1 MNQHNLEVLAKII
14 ICVETGGQVYG
25 RGRYN
30 DYTPPYKNTP
40 NEHTCTLGCYQ
51 AYGHEARELIQRIHD
66 ADPAAFKRLDTC
78 SPSIES
84 MLKKDWVG
92 IRWNPSSSQKNVL
105 VKLID
110 SPLGHKMQD
119 TIVAEKCKAMVEQC
133 VKLYPATEKNI
144 KAQMM
149 WAEIKH
155 LGGLKPAQR
164 IFNRCN
170 GKFDLDTIMA
180 ALVRDQKDTSSSNQ
194 VGDKI
199 FWSRHVKCRQY
210 IDQYAVDEGS
220 APAAPVSNTVKPA
233 PQKEAEKGKT
243 MAITEKDITIC
254 GHGSGNPRT
263 TRMDTYGTQRYAGTA
278 TGIVNGKRQ
287 TWHKGLVAVVRR
299 KGMTDALRAKYV
311 ATYKTI
317 LGRNVYSN
325 DLRDYV
331 FTPYRNGKYYSDCS
345 SSQNAT
351 LTRIGLKTP
360 AFTTVEM
367 YKASGYFDIL
377 PAKIEKGHL
386 LNPEILKIG
395 DMLLYAGSSATR
407 KLHIGHVEGV
417 YAIKGST
424 INTDTSPSTPASTIA
439 GSQTVADFQKFMLSN
454 YRSLVGADLVID
466 GEYGAKTRAAAV
478 AVWKYMA
485 NKYYGA
491 HLTVGNSNFF
501 ESCKKVSE
509 QMNDAEINEHPTLAY
524 ILQGVLAGKGWY
536 NGDFD
541 AEIGPKTKEAIK
553 KLQKAKGLT
562 ADGKMNANTWYVLF
576 N

>member
-1 MNQHNLEVLAKII
+1 MNQQNLEVLTNVIGA
-14 ICVETGGQVYG
+14 VESGGQVYG
-25 RGRYN
+25 KRRYN
-30 DYTPPYKNTP
+30 AYAAPYTNSSKEVTI
-40 NEHTCTLGCYQ
+40 TIGWAQCFS
-51 AYGHEARELIQRIHD
+51 HEARQLMQGIYD
-66 ADPAAFKRLDTC
+66 ADPAAFKKLDTC
-78 SPSIES
+78 SPSIQS
-84 MLKKDWVG
+84 MLSKDWG
-92 IRWNPSSSQKNVL
+92 AIKWNPSSSQKSVIISI
-105 VKLID
+105 ID
-110 SPLGHKMQD
+110 SPVGHKVQD
-119 TIVAEKCKAMVEQC
+119 SMFIEKMKKLVADC
-133 VKLYPATEKNI
+133 VADYPGAGI

-149 WAEIKH
+149 YCEIRH
-155 LGGLKPAQR
+155 LGGRGPCDR
-164 IFNRCN
+164 IFKRCN
-170 GKFDLDTIMA
+170 GKYDLDTIMA
-180 ALVRDQKDTSSSNQ
+180 SLVADQKDTSSSNQ
-194 VGDKI
+194 VGDTKY
-199 FWSRHVKCRQY
+199 WSRHVKCRQF
-210 IDQYAVDEGS
+210 IDQYAVDES
-220 APAAPVSNTVKPA
+220 AAVAKPVVDNSAASKTEIKQEVA
-233 PQKEAEKGKT
+233 QT

-278 TGIVNGKRQ
+278 TGVVNGKKQ

-325 DLRDYV
+325 DLRTYV
-331 FTPYRNGKYYSDCS
+331 FTPYKNGKYYSDCS

-351 LTRIGLKTP
+351 LTKIGLKTP

-377 PAKIEKGHL
+377 PAKITNGHMT
-386 LNPEILKIG
+386 NPEILQIG

-466 GEYGAKTRAAAV
+466 GEYGAKTRAAALK
-478 AVWKYMA
+478 VWKYMA

-491 HLTVGNSNFF
+491 HLTVGNANFF
-501 ESCKKVSE
+501 ESCKQVAE
-509 QMNDAEINEHPTLAY
+509 QMTDAEINEHPTLAY

-536 NGDFD
+536 TGNFD
-541 AEIGPKTKEAIK
+541 AEIGPMTKEAIK

-562 ADGKMNANTWYVLF
+562 GDGKMTASTWYVLF

>member
-40 NEHTCTLGCYQ
+40 NEHAPTLGAWQ
-51 AYGHEARELIQRIHD
+51 AYGNQGRDLVKRIFD
-66 ADPAAFKRLDTC
+66 ADTATFRKLDTC
-78 SPSIES
+78 FPKIES
-84 MLKKDWVG
+84 MLTKDWVS
-92 IRWNPSSSQKNVL
+92 IRWNPSSAQKNVL
-105 VKLID
+105 IAILD
-110 SPLGHKMQD
+110 TPTGHNVQD
-119 TIVAEKCKAMVEQC
+119 EMLAEKCKEMVEQC
-133 VKLYPATEKNI
+133 VRLYPATAGNI

-210 IDQYAVDEGS
+210 IDQYAVDES
-220 APAAPVSNTVKPA
+220 AAAAKPVVDNSAANKTEIKQEVA
-233 PQKEAEKGKT
+233 KT

-351 LTRIGLKTP
+351 LTKIGLKTP

-424 INTDTSPSTPASTIA
+424 INIDTSADIPAKTVT
-439 GSQTVADFQKFMLSN
+439 GTVAQFQKFMLSN
-454 YRSLVGADLVID
+454 YRSIVGANLVID

-541 AEIGPKTKEAIK
+541 AEIGSKTKEAIK

>member
-1 MNQHNLEVLAKII
+1 MNKENLIVLAKII
-14 ICVETGGQVYG
+14 IAVETGGQTYG

-40 NEHTCTLGCYQ
+40 NEHAPTLGAWQ
-51 AYGHEARELIQRIHD
+51 AYGNQGRDLVKRIFD
-66 ADPAAFKRLDTC
+66 ADTATFRKLDTC
-78 SPSIES
+78 SPKIES
-84 MLKKDWVG
+84 MLTKDWVS
-92 IRWNPSSSQKNVL
+92 IRWNPSSAQKNVL
-105 VKLID
+105 IAILD
-110 SPLGHKMQD
+110 TPTGHNVQD
-119 TIVAEKCKAMVEQC
+119 EMLAEKCKEMVEQC
-133 VKLYPATEKNI
+133 VRLYPATAGNI

-149 WAEIKH
+149 WAEIRH
-155 LGGLKPAQR
+155 LGGTKPAQR
-164 IFNRCN
+164 IFDRCN
-170 GKFDLDTIMA
+170 GKFDLDTIMV
-180 ALVRDQKDTSSSNQ
+180 ALVADQRDKSSSNQ

-210 IDQYAVDEGS
+210 IDQYAIDES
-220 APAAPVSNTVKPA
+220 APAPA
-233 PQKEAEKGKT
+233 PKPEPKKEEPKP

-263 TRMDTYGTQRYAGTA
+263 TRMDTYGSSRYAGTA
-278 TGIVNGKRQ
+278 TGIVNGKRE

-311 ATYKTI
+311 ATYKSI
-317 LGRNVYSN
+317 LGRNIYSN
-325 DLRDYV
+325 DLRDYC

-351 LTRIGLKTP
+351 LTKIGLKTP

-367 YKASGYFDIL
+367 YSASSYFEVL
-377 PAKIEKGHL
+377 PAKISKGHL

-395 DMLLYAGSSATR
+395 DMLLYAGSNTKR

-417 YAIKGST
+417 YAIKGSS
-424 INTDTSPSTPASTIA
+424 INVDPSEDIPA
-439 GSQTVADFQKFMLSN
+439 QTVTGNVAEFQKFLLSN
-454 YRSLVGADLVID
+454 YRNIVGADLAVD
-466 GEYGAKTRAAAV
+466 GEYGPKTRAAAV

-491 HLTVGNSNFF
+491 HLTVSNANFF
-501 ESCKKVSE
+501 KSCKQVAE
-509 QMNDAEINEHPTLAY
+509 QMTDAEINAHPTLAY

-536 NGDFD
+536 KGDID
-541 AEIGPKTKEAIK
+541 AQIGSQTRAAVKA
-553 KLQKAKGLT
+553 LQKAKGLT
-562 ADGKMNANTWYVLF
+562 GDGKMTSSTWYVLF